1 MPLPSRPRTDKEE
14 IDDGVSISYQ
24 ADDYDDAR

>member
-14 IDDGVSISYQ
+14 IDNICISYQ